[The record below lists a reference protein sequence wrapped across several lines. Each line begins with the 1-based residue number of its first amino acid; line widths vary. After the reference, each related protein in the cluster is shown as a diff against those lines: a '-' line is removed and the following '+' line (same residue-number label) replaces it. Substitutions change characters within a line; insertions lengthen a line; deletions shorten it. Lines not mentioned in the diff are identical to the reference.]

1 MAIII
6 FNNIFSLTLTLAVIV
21 IVVRRDF
28 IVNLVIKT
36 QCRNL
41 SYHKSVGD
49 SGELLQLTRI

>member
-6 FNNIFSLTLTLAVIV
+6 FNNIFSLTLTRAVIV

-41 SYHKSVGD
+41 GYHKSVGD